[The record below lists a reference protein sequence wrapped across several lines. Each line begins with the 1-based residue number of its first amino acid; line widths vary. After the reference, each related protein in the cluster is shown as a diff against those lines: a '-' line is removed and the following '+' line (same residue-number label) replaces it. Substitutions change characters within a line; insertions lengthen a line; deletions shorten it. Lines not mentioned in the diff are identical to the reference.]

1 MAESLVVFDLPIL
14 YRQHLTAWI
23 CSFGQAII
31 YYTVNGQPGRGST
44 YRQKPAYNNSGS
56 VRNSTNGYRECAPGS
71 YLSLQK
77 IYCCMLGN
85 IIILVHG
92 NQVGCIAEICSCIH
106 ITKNK
111 SCSII

>member
-1 MAESLVVFDLPIL
+1 MPECLMVFDLSIL
-14 YRQHLTAWI
+14 YCQHLTSWKRF
-23 CSFGQAII
+23 FGQPII
-31 YYTVNGQPGRGST
+31 HYAVNGKAGWCST
-44 YRQKPAYNNSGS
+44 HRQKPAYNNPGS
-56 VRNSTNGYRECAPGS
+56 VRNSTNGYRKCAPGS
-71 YLSLQK
+71 YLSFQK

-92 NQVGCIAEICSCIH
+92 NQVDCIAEICSCIH